1 MTLQESL
8 TQHIKQAFSTL
19 YQTPLSSVEFQ
30 STRKDFEGD
39 LTVVT
44 FSMLRTIKINP
55 AQLGEDLGAY
65 LFENSAEVIGYN
77 VVKGFLNLVISDTYF
92 MNFFQTL
99 TSSSKF
105 GFLEQS
111 GDQAVMVEYSSPNT
125 NKPLHLGHV
134 RNVLLGYSVAEIL
147 KASGRKVYKTQ
158 IINDRG
164 IHICK
169 SMLAWQRF
177 GNNETPE
184 STGLKGDKLVGNYYV
199 KFDQVYKQE
208 TSALEAKGLSSDD
221 AKLQAPILLEA
232 KEMLLKWEAGDA
244 TVVALWEQMN
254 QWVYAGFDVTYKAI
268 GIDFDSYYYESQTYL
283 LGKSFISEGLQ
294 KGVFIKKEDGSVWCD
309 LTADGLDEKIVL
321 RADGT
326 AVYITQDIGTA
337 IQRLEDFPDVG
348 GMVYTVGNEQDYH
361 FKVLFRILNKLGFDW
376 SNQLYHLSYGMVD
389 LPSGKMKSREGT
401 VVDADE
407 LIHEMK
413 TNASLLIQEL
423 GKVEEFSVEEKNN
436 LSSVIGLGALKYF
449 ILKVDPKKRILFDP
463 KESIDFNGNTGPFIQ
478 YTYAR
483 IQSLVN
489 KENFSKSTVY
499 HNLKINIK
507 EKNIL
512 KLLTQFPQAIK
523 NSADNLS
530 PALVAN
536 YTYELVKSFNSYYQS
551 TSILKV
557 DDNLIKSFR
566 LNLSYKVGLVIKS
579 SMSLLGIDV
588 PNKM

>member
-8 TQHIKQAFSTL
+8 TQHIKQAFLTL
-19 YQTPLSSVEFQ
+19 YQTPLTSVEFQ

-39 LTVVT
+39 LTVLT
-44 FSMLRTIKINP
+44 FSMLRTVKMNP

-65 LFENSAEVIGYN
+65 LFENSAEVVGYN

-92 MNFFQTL
+92 MDFFQTL

-208 TSALEAKGLSSDD
+208 ISALEAKGLSSDD

-268 GIDFDSYYYESQTYL
+268 GVDFDSYYYESQTYL
-283 LGKSFISEGLQ
+283 LGKSFITEGLH
-294 KGVFIKKEDGSVWCD
+294 KGVFIKK
-309 LTADGLDEKIVL
+309 K
-321 RADGT
+321 
-326 AVYITQDIGTA
+326 
-337 IQRLEDFPDVG
+337 
-348 GMVYTVGNEQDYH
+348 M
-361 FKVLFRILNKLGFDW
+361 VLFG
-376 SNQLYHLSYGMVD
+376 V
-389 LPSGKMKSREGT
+389 T
-401 VVDADE
+401 
-407 LIHEMK
+407 
-413 TNASLLIQEL
+413 
-423 GKVEEFSVEEKNN
+423 
-436 LSSVIGLGALKYF
+436 
-449 ILKVDPKKRILFDP
+449 
-463 KESIDFNGNTGPFIQ
+463 
-478 YTYAR
+478 
-483 IQSLVN
+483 
-489 KENFSKSTVY
+489 
-499 HNLKINIK
+499 
-507 EKNIL
+507 
-512 KLLTQFPQAIK
+512 
-523 NSADNLS
+523 
-530 PALVAN
+530 
-536 YTYELVKSFNSYYQS
+536 
-551 TSILKV
+551 
-557 DDNLIKSFR
+557 
-566 LNLSYKVGLVIKS
+566 
-579 SMSLLGIDV
+579 
-588 PNKM
+588 